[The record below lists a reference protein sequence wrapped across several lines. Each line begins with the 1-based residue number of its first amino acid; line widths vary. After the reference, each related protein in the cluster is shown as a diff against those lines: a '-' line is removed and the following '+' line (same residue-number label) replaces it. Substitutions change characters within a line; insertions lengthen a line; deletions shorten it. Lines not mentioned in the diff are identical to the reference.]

1 MRPFCAFFVAALALA
16 ACSTKPEAPPSV
28 TGQMPLT
35 PAQNTDGLFPND
47 AGSNTLVYRSPT
59 LDTARYHGFVV
70 LPTIV
75 YEGTDTDWGNATP
88 EDRATVAKDLTAAFS
103 KTLRQHRRVV
113 AQPGPGIV
121 VLQLTLAGMSST
133 HPVGSLVRL
142 TPVGLGMTLVN
153 SAAGLPA
160 AFTGSITIAGKL
172 TDGATGA
179 VLGGFVSKVSPPA
192 FDIRSSAG
200 TMTTADLAVTKAAD
214 DFGRAIEK
222 IVAQSGAKLSAK
234 KPS

>member
-1 MRPFCAFFVAALALA
+1 MRPFCAFFVAALGLA
-16 ACSTKPEAPPSV
+16 ACAAKPEAPPGV
-28 TGQMPLT
+28 IGQLPLT

-47 AGSNTLVYRSPT
+47 AGSNTLVYRSPS
-59 LDTARYHGFVV
+59 LDVAQYHGFVV
-70 LPTIV
+70 LPTVV
-75 YEGTDTDWGNATP
+75 YQGTDTDWGDATP
-88 EDRATVAKDLTAAFS
+88 ADRATVASELTGAFAR
-103 KTLRQHRRVV
+103 TLRQHRRVV

-142 TPVGLGMTLVN
+142 TPVGLGMTLVK

-160 AFTGSITIAGKL
+160 AFTGSITIAGTL

-179 VLGGFVSKVSPPA
+179 VLGGFVSKVSPAA

-200 TMTTADLAVTKAAD
+200 TMATADLAVTKAAD

-222 IVAQSGAKLSAK
+222 VVAQSGAKPSAK